1 MATVT
6 SKDGTTIAYEEIG
19 QGPAIILVTGGSV
32 DSQSNAGLASVLA
45 PDFTVYNYER
55 RGRGASGDTLPYAV
69 EREIEDIDAV
79 VDAAGGSAYLYGT
92 SSGAALAME
101 AAARLGAD
109 KITKLVLWE
118 PPYIIDAAARPPADS
133 VEQYKKMLDEG
144 RRGDAAEFFMAKVVG
159 MPPEFVEY
167 IKTQPIFEGMKTIA
181 HTLPYDGTIMGDY
194 SVPTE
199 TATTVKSPTIVV
211 TGSASMP
218 FMASTAAALAEA
230 IPGAETR
237 TLDGQQHNVDPAV
250 LGPVIREFLT
260 A

>member
-6 SKDGTTIAYEEIG
+6 SKDGTTIAFEKLG
-19 QGPAIILVTGGSV
+19 RGSAVILVTGGSV
-32 DSQSNAGLASVLA
+32 DSQSNAGLADVLA

-79 VDAAGGSAYLYGT
+79 VTAAGGSAFLYGT

-101 AAARLGAD
+101 AAAKLGAD
-109 KITKLVLWE
+109 RITKLVMWE
-118 PPYIIDAAARPPADS
+118 PPYIIDPALRPPADT
-133 VEQYKKMLDEG
+133 VAQYNAMLAEG
-144 RRGDAAEFFMAKVVG
+144 RRGDAAEYFMARVVG
-159 MPPEFVEY
+159 MPPDFVEY

-199 TATTVKSPTIVV
+199 TARTVRTPTIIV

-218 FMASTAAALAEA
+218 FMASTAAALAAA
-230 IPGAETR
+230 IPDAETR
-237 TLDGQQHNVDPAV
+237 TLEGQQHNVDPTAI
-250 LGPVIREFLT
+250 GPVIKEFLN

>member
-6 SKDGTTIAYEEIG
+6 SKDGTTIAFEKLGE
-19 QGPAIILVTGGSV
+19 GPAIILVTGGSV
-32 DSQSNAGLASVLA
+32 DSQSNAGLADVLA

-79 VDAAGGSAYLYGT
+79 VTAAGGSAYLYGT
-92 SSGAALAME
+92 SSGAALAMM

-109 KITKLVLWE
+109 RITKLVMWE
-118 PPYIIDAAARPPADS
+118 PPYIIDPALRPPADH
-133 VEQYKKMLDEG
+133 VEQYNTMLREG
-144 RRGDAAEFFMAKVVG
+144 RRGDAAEFFMAKIVG

-167 IKTQPIFEGMKTIA
+167 IKTQPIFEGMKSIA
-181 HTLPYDGTIMGDY
+181 HTLPYDGMIMGDY
-194 SVPTE
+194 SIPTE
-199 TATTVKSPTIVV
+199 TASAVKSPTIIA

-218 FMASTAAALAEA
+218 FMASTAAALADA

-237 TLDGQQHNVDPAV
+237 TLEGQQHNVDPTV
-250 LGPVIREFLT
+250 IGPVVKAFLN